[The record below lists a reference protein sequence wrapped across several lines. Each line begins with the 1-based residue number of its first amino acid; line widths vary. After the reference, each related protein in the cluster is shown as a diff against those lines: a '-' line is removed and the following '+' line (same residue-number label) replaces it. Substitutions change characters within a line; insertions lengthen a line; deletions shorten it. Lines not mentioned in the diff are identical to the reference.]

1 MQLAFPLWPELENMT
16 RGGYCWCPTYLR
28 ATPLANCVPANDLSL
43 KLVDSTLSGWF
54 KRPLTLVT
62 NPNLKL
68 ILAIVITSGCCGTNS
83 GCLRCS
89 FYSKKSSDSPVDYS
103 NCI

>member
-1 MQLAFPLWPELENMT
+1 MQLAFPLSPELENMT
-16 RGGYCWCPTYLR
+16 RGGYCLCPTYLR

-62 NPNLKL
+62 KPQSQINP
-68 ILAIVITSGCCGTNS
+68 SNS
-83 GCLRCS
+83 HNHWMLW
-89 FYSKKSSDSPVDYS
+89 D
-103 NCI
+103 